1 MEGKEIYSQEKIPK
15 GSKEFWQ
22 ELFGSK
28 LPDRDI
34 VNHADSVTIHEN
46 VKLKALIRPIT
57 PEEVQYQINKLKDS
71 AMGQDDIARDTI
83 KKIDPAEWAAWF
95 NVFMRTGCV
104 PRILKKFRLKLIAKK
119 QGAILPSEF
128 RPINIGS
135 MVRRLYG
142 AILAQRFKLLETSI
156 Q

>member
-57 PEEVQYQINKLKDS
+57 PEEVQYQVNKLKDS
-71 AMGQDDIARDTI
+71 AIGHDGIVKETI
-83 KKIDPAEWAAWF
+83 KKIDP
-95 NVFMRTGCV
+95 V
-104 PRILKKFRLKLIAKK
+104 
-119 QGAILPSEF
+119 
-128 RPINIGS
+128 
-135 MVRRLYG
+135 
-142 AILAQRFKLLETSI
+142 
-156 Q
+156 

>member
-15 GSKEFWQ
+15 GSKEFW
-22 ELFGSK
+22 EEIFGSK

-71 AMGQDDIARDTI
+71 AIGQDGIAKETI
-83 KKIDPAEWAAWF
+83 KEIDPAEWAAWLI
-95 NVFMRTGCV
+95 VFMRTGFV
-104 PRILKKFRLKLIAKK
+104 PRIWKKFRL
-119 QGAILPSEF
+119 
-128 RPINIGS
+128 IGS
-135 MVRRLYG
+135 R
-142 AILAQRFKLLETSI
+142 K
-156 Q
+156 